1 MAKDLQTMRG
11 GNGQGQ
17 AERKDFPAMLKAYLP
32 EIQRALPA
40 HMNADRMSRIALT
53 EFRKNP
59 KLAECD
65 PRSVFAAII
74 TSSQLGLEV
83 GVMGQAYLVP
93 YRGECQLIPG
103 WQGYADLVSRSGR
116 ASVWTGAV
124 YEGDELDWRMGDQQY
139 INHKPGPNHGTG
151 KLTHVYAVGR
161 IKGSEW
167 PVIEVWTVARIIKH
181 RDLYNQVG
189 NKHYSFRDDNNFE
202 MYGRKVALLQVI
214 KYMPKSIEVQRVL
227 ELDLAGE
234 HGKQRHSVQDAIE
247 GNWSYVPEEQGAAAP
262 EAGQQ
267 QAQEQ
272 TRQTEFTP
280 GADDDDGAGDARDLA
295 QRSVGGFE

>member
-1 MAKDLQTMRG
+1 MRG
-11 GNGQGQ
+11 SGQSGHQ
-17 AERKDFPAMLKAYLP
+17 DKKDFPAMLKAFLP

-40 HMNADRMSRIALT
+40 HMNADRMARIALT

-74 TSSQLGLEV
+74 TASQLGLEV

-103 WQGYADLVSRSGR
+103 WQGYADLVARSGR

-124 YEGDELDWRMGDQQY
+124 YEGDELEWGMGDKQY
-139 INHKPGPNHGTG
+139 IDHRPGPNHGIG

-167 PVIEVWTVARIIKH
+167 PVIEVWTVERVKKH

-214 KYMPKSIEVQRVL
+214 KYMPKSVEIQRAL

-234 HGKQRHSVQDAIE
+234 QGKQRHSINDAIE
-247 GNWSYVPEEQGAAAP
+247 GNWSQVPDEQAQAQPQAI
-262 EAGQQ
+262 EQQ
-267 QAQEQ
+267 QSRDVPQAQARTKEPDF
-272 TRQTEFTP
+272 EP
-280 GADDDDGAGDARDLA
+280 GSDDGEGADGFETR
-295 QRSVGGFE
+295 VGGFE